1 MFGDSGDDTMFG
13 ASFTDFVNQ
22 ATNDAGNFLSGG
34 SGNDK
39 LYGGG
44 GAGGDVLFGGP
55 GHDFL
60 YGGYGVFMTDMGE
73 MHGEDGDDEL

>member
-1 MFGDSGDDTMFG
+1 M
-13 ASFTDFVNQ
+13 NQ
-22 ATNDAGNFLSGG
+22 ATNNSGNFLSGG

-44 GAGGDVLFGGP
+44 AGSGGDVLFGGP

-60 YGGYGVFMTDMGE
+60 YGGYGVFMEDMGE